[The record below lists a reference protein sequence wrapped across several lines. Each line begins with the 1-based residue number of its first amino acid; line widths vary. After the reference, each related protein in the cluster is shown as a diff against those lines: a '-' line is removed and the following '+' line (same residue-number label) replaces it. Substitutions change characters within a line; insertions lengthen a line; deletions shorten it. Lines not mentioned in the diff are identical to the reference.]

1 MTWLPETTPGADPF
15 AQVFGLRPNLFDAWK
30 QFEALLWQDARVDP
44 VVLELCRL
52 RLASMNGAP
61 YDRDRRTPA
70 AVEAGLD
77 EAKIAALDH
86 WWKTDLFSETE
97 AACLRFAEQFA
108 LDPGEISD
116 AVARPVV
123 DILGEPGTVA
133 FVEALAIFDGFSR
146 FSAILDIAPE
156 GDAP

>member
-1 MTWLPETTPGADPF
+1 MTWLPETAPGADPF
-15 AQVFGLRPNLFDAWK
+15 ARVFGLRPNLFDAWK
-30 QFEALLWQDARVDP
+30 QFEALLWQDKRVDP

-52 RLASMNGAP
+52 RLAGMNGAA
-61 YDRDRRTPA
+61 YGRNRRAPA
-70 AVEAGLD
+70 AVEAGLE

-86 WWKTDLFSETE
+86 WWKTDLYSATE
-97 AACLRFAEQFA
+97 QACLRFAEQFA
-108 LDPGEISD
+108 LDPGEITD

-123 DILGEPGTVA
+123 EALGEPGTVA

-146 FSAILDIAPE
+146 FSAILGIAPA